1 MKRKRPCAQTYHF
14 TSDEWAHG
22 ILLVAGSK
30 SGNGVAGGNKQK
42 LCFFQLLKRS
52 RDFNLSPFRKIEPD

>member
-1 MKRKRPCAQTYHF
+1 MKRPCAQTYHF

-42 LCFFQLLKRS
+42 AMF
-52 RDFNLSPFRKIEPD
+52 LSIVEKKS